1 MGFSQAKALEQVA
14 ISYSRRSSR
23 SRDRTCVSRMGRQI
37 LYHAAAWEA
46 PLGILVGL
54 RSLIWMYETSHR
66 LTLNKG
72 A

>member
-37 LYHAAAWEA
+37 LYHTATWEA